1 MKPISQA
8 FYISFF
14 GEGYS
19 SMQWSGFKGA
29 WGGNRKSP
37 HVLDTLRQKYRAA
50 GIIKIN
56 GLIKTKTKRTD
67 YFAGFLFTQTIKFY
81 YAYGVALLES
91 KVPKN
96 AEGFRFP
103 SAPP

>member
-19 SMQWSGFKGA
+19 SMQWSFQGGV
-29 WGGNRKSP
+29 GGNRNP
-37 HVLDTLRQKYRAA
+37 PTFWILLRQKYRAA